1 MNRFQKSYIDI
12 LVKGFIIFTLTG
24 FSRNL
29 RNELK
34 FSKKIYFW
42 DNGIR
47 NTLINN
53 FNPLELRDDKGI
65 IFENFVISERMKRN
79 NYVNPFIKSYFWRT
93 TTQQEIDYLE
103 EIDGKITAY
112 EVKWNENAK
121 IKKFTSF
128 TETYNSEVKLINNK
142 NFREFIM
149 QY

>member
-1 MNRFQKSYIDI
+1 
-12 LVKGFIIFTLTG
+12 
-24 FSRNL
+24 
-29 RNELK
+29 LK

-121 IKKFTSF
+121 LKKFTSF
-128 TETYNSEVKLINNK
+128 TETYNSEVKPIHNK
-142 NFREFIM
+142 NFREFII
-149 QY
+149 Q